1 MAKQVQYKSIV
12 IKRPILYFVVSFT
25 LVFGLG
31 LYIYSLM
38 QDDIMN
44 HFMNTGNSFFR
55 SYINTDL
62 SLNTA
67 VNLSKDESNANIL
80 LVQTIFY
87 AKKNADGTI
96 QSKGIL
102 INIFNEAYFPI
113 IFVMALVI
121 ATPIVW
127 MRKWFSLLIAIVLI
141 FAFVYFKLF
150 AIVMDNYS
158 YPEMAVKRLPI
169 IVSQVVYFYNMTL
182 TVTGTGTN
190 LIIGLFIWLAS
201 SIRRQELNLIMD
213 FVNKKAVPN

>member
-44 HFMNTGNSFFR
+44 HFMNSGNSFFR

-102 INIFNEAYFPI
+102 INIFNEVYFPI

-182 TVTGTGTN
+182 TATGTGTN

>member
-1 MAKQVQYKSIV
+1 MAKQVPSKSIV
-12 IKRPILYFVVSFT
+12 IKRPILYFVVTFT

-31 LYIYSLM
+31 LYLYSVM
-38 QDDIMN
+38 QNDIMN
-44 HFMNTGNSFFR
+44 HFMNSGNSYFR

-62 SLNTA
+62 SLNTS
-67 VNLSKDESNANIL
+67 VNLSRDESNANVLI
-80 LVQTIFY
+80 VQTIFY

-113 IFVMALVI
+113 LFVLALVI

-127 MRKWFSLLIAIVLI
+127 TRKWISFLIASVLV

-158 YPEMAVKRLPI
+158 YPEMAVKQLPI
-169 IVSQVVYFYNMTL
+169 IVSQLVYFYNMAL
-182 TVTGTGTN
+182 TATGTGTN
-190 LIIGLFIWLAS
+190 LIIGLFIWIAS
-201 SIRRQELNLIMD
+201 SIRRQEMNLIMD

>member
-182 TVTGTGTN
+182 TATGTGTN